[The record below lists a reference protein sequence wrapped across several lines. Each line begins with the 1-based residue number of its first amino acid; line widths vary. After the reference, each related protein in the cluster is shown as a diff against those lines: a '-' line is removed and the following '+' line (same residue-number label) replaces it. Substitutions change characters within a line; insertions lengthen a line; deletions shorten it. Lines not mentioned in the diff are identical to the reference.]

1 MIILDY
7 WLGTRKQGGN
17 CGRWVRR
24 WRWRRGRRRVREE
37 VLVKNDVSRHKNAAS
52 GSIQTFIPLMLLTI
66 PKKNAKARAIGELPI
81 VVGTQIRPASAT
93 ESTKK
98 GVVRLFSTEASKRAS
113 VLEILS
119 RHAVDQV
126 DCSKKGLVPEADR
139 ERGVGEKGNVCLHN
153 MPVFPFCNAILL
165 RCMRAG

>member
-98 GVVRLFSTEASKRAS
+98 GVVRLFSTEAGKGAS

-126 DCSKKGLVPEADR
+126 DRGKKGLVPEADR
-139 ERGVGEKGNVCLHN
+139 ERGVGEQGNACLHN